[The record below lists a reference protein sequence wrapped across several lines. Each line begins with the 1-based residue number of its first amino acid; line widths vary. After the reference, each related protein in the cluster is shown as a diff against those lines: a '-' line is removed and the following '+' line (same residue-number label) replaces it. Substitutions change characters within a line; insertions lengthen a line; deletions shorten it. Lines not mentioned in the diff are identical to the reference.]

1 MKLYKVVALQDFF
14 KLVKDKKM
22 PILITYKLAK
32 LAHRAEEEIAFYNQ
46 ELNKI
51 VQEYSLKENGQSVL
65 SEDKSSIIIIPG
77 KEEECSQKIS
87 DLQNIEVDLSDFSFS
102 IEDFEHLDLTLAQF
116 DLIFPLIKN

>member
-51 VQEYSLKENGQSVL
+51 VQEYSLKENGQAVL

-87 DLQNIEVDLSDFSFS
+87 DLQNIEVDFSDFSFS
-102 IEDFEHLDLTLAQF
+102 IEDFEQLDLTLSQF

>member
-22 PILITYKLAK
+22 PILITYKHAK
-32 LAHRAEEEIAFYNQ
+32 LAHRAEEEIVFYNQ

-51 VQEYSLKENGQSVL
+51 VQEYSLKENGQVVL

-102 IEDFEHLDLTLAQF
+102 IEDFEQLDLTLSQF

>member
-32 LAHRAEEEIAFYNQ
+32 LAHRAEEEITFYNQ

-51 VQEYSLKENGQSVL
+51 VQEYSLKENGQTVL

-77 KEEECSQKIS
+77 KEEECSQKIT

-102 IEDFEHLDLTLAQF
+102 IEDFEQLDLTLSQF

>member
-32 LAHRAEEEIAFYNQ
+32 LAHRVEEEIAFYNQ

-51 VQEYSLKENGQSVL
+51 VQEYSLKENGQAVL

-87 DLQNIEVDLSDFSFS
+87 DLQNIEVDLGDFSFS
-102 IEDFEHLDLTLAQF
+102 IEDFEQLDLTLSQF

>member
-32 LAHRAEEEIAFYNQ
+32 LAHRAEEEIVFYNQ

-51 VQEYSLKENGQSVL
+51 VQEYSLKENGQAVL

-102 IEDFEHLDLTLAQF
+102 IEDFEQLDLTLSQF